1 MNRQIYRSDE
11 QNHHTLQSREPI
23 PETKIDELLINPY
36 AVYMYVPPI
45 VWKGDCIGHIG
56 SRDTFFWV
64 LQGECFLNVDSQY
77 YLVRPGQ
84 LAYLPKGKFRAYTH
98 ASSSFCMYEMAFNAT
113 MNGQDLMNALG
124 LTETNFVVD
133 IPQKDEMSQLFENA
147 YRKELFRNPIYDL
160 AWCANTINIIRLY
173 AEARQKQN
181 SRHQDLFRPTLQYM
195 SDHLADP
202 ITTEEL
208 AAQIHMQTNYFIRR
222 FKTAYGLPPI
232 AYLGRL
238 RLYKAM
244 ELLASTDDSVEQISK
259 AVGIADSSYFSRF
272 FKKNC
277 GITPREYRN
286 AFRQG

>member
-1 MNRQIYRSDE
+1 MNESMK
-11 QNHHTLQSREPI
+11 QNQPTRMSRELI
-23 PETKIDELLINPY
+23 PEAKIDELLINPY
-36 AVYMYVPPI
+36 AVFMYIPPI

-98 ASSSFCMYEMAFNAT
+98 ASASFCMYEMAFNAT
-113 MNGQDLMNALG
+113 MNGLDLMDELG
-124 LTETNFVVD
+124 LTESNFVVD
-133 IPQKDEMSQLFENA
+133 IPQKDEMSQLFESA
-147 YRKELFRNPIYDL
+147 YRKELFHNPIYDL

-173 AEARQKQN
+173 AEARQKQGGN
-181 SRHQDLFRPTLQYM
+181 SCQFFEPVLQYM
-195 SDHLADP
+195 NNNFTAP

-208 AAQIHMQTNYFIRR
+208 ADLVHMQTNYFIKR

-238 RLYKAM
+238 RLHKAM
-244 ELLASTDDSVEQISK
+244 ELLASTEYPIEQISK
-259 AVGIADSSYFSRF
+259 AVGIQDTSYFARF

-286 AFRQG
+286 AFR